1 MEEKQAPTLHYLFN
15 PWRRITAREHTH
27 QQPIAMTPFFATKK
41 MLVKVAFHLDFYIT
55 YWRVNFNDQDLTGF
69 GRVGKGIY
77 FSFLDKGL
85 KVHC

>member
-1 MEEKQAPTLHYLFN
+1 VEEKQAPTLHYLFN

-55 YWRVNFNDQDLTGF
+55 
-69 GRVGKGIY
+69 
-77 FSFLDKGL
+77 
-85 KVHC
+85 

>member
-1 MEEKQAPTLHYLFN
+1 MIHIVYRRLIQERKKRLCRHEFRTHDSSLSILVEEKQAPTLHYLFN

-55 YWRVNFNDQDLTGF
+55 
-69 GRVGKGIY
+69 
-77 FSFLDKGL
+77 
-85 KVHC
+85 